1 VQDQYGS
8 VITKKFTASA
18 GEMRLEMAS
27 VSSTAEQ
34 HQVHGAHNWTVRSIV
49 DANDCSREYHVP
61 VTAAAATVESA
72 ASKAFLVDA
81 SGGVVANP
89 TSPGPGQQRLQQSAQ
104 QQQQRAGAKQG
115 GAQQDKARPKREEP
129 QEGKASQTAKAA
141 L

>member
-1 VQDQYGS
+1 
-8 VITKKFTASA
+8 
-18 GEMRLEMAS
+18 MAS